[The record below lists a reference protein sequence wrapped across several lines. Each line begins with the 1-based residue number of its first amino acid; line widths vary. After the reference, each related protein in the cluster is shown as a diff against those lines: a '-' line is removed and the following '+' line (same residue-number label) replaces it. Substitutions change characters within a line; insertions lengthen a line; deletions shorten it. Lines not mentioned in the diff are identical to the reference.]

1 MKITKRK
8 IKDLIRA
15 EYNPRKITPVEEFDL
30 RESLMRFGLVEPIII
45 NINKERKD
53 IVIGGHQRLKIWEE
67 LGNDEID
74 CNQID
79 LTLDKERELNIRL
92 NKNGGSFDDD
102 LIKEYFDYEEL
113 TEWGF
118 TPDELFEPDEKII
131 DGLIEDD
138 EIPEVKESKVKR
150 GDIWQLG
157 EHRIMCGDST
167 SSDDVDKLMNGEK
180 ADMVFTDPPY
190 GVSYQSNMRI
200 KTDKFNVLENDNTF
214 ITEWINNLPIYTNGF
229 VFVWT
234 SWKVLKQWI
243 EFCEGIGELSNIIVW
258 DKGGGGIGDLKK
270 TFLTDYELALVY
282 HRGAEIIGKRLGS
295 VWSVGKDSANSY
307 LHPTQK
313 PVDLAVMAIENI
325 LQKKK
330 IVLDLFL
337 GSGSTL
343 IAAEKLN
350 RKCYGMELDEKY
362 CDVIIER
369 WEQYTN
375 KKAEKISG

>member
-118 TPDELFEPDEKII
+118 TPDELFEPDKKII

-138 EIPEVKESKVKR
+138 EIPEVKESKVKL

-167 SSDDVDKLMNGEK
+167 NSDDVAKLMNGEK

-190 GVSYQSNMRI
+190 NVAFNGRSGKFDVI
-200 KTDKFNVLENDNTF
+200 KNDNLKNDDFNTF
-214 ITEWINNLPIYTNGF
+214 INEFANTLHTLEISIKYIWCNWKFYDVLKCKFNFNACIVWAKNVFGLGRGYRHQHEFCLFEGKLDDGINNESDL
-229 VFVWT
+229 W
-234 SWKVLKQWI
+234 
-243 EFCEGIGELSNIIVW
+243 NI
-258 DKGGGGIGDLKK
+258 
-270 TFLTDYELALVY
+270 
-282 HRGAEIIGKRLGS
+282 S
-295 VWSVGKDSANSY
+295 KDNKY
-307 LHPTQK
+307 VHPTQK
-313 PVDLAVMAIENI
+313 PTALAERAFNNHQNA
-325 LQKKK
+325 LN
-330 IVLDLFL
+330 VLDLFL

-369 WEQYTN
+369 WEQFTG
-375 KKAEKISG
+375 KKAEKING